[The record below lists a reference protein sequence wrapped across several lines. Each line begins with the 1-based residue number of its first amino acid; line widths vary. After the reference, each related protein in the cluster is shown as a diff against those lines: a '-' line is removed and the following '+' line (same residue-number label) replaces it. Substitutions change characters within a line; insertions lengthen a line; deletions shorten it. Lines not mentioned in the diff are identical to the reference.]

1 MARTAQEVLEFDK
14 LLELLRLRSTCAPG
28 RRAIHA
34 LAFTQNRKALE
45 SEFALI
51 GEAREWIRAGRELG
65 FGALADPQGWL
76 ERIEGPGAALEP
88 RELLDAAS
96 LLETA
101 AWLRRQQF
109 REEASKFP
117 LLAAKAASV
126 GDFRDMLATIRR
138 CVLPNGE
145 ISDDASAAL
154 RRIRVSITQTRESIQ
169 KTLKQILRARN
180 AEAGE
185 DYVTLRNDRFV
196 IPVRS
201 EHRRSVPGV
210 AHGASATGQTVF
222 MEPFETVEANN
233 QLVQLAEDEAAE
245 IVRILQE
252 LTGRLQVVRG
262 PLASTAATI
271 SELDSVF
278 ARARFAR
285 EFDAAI
291 PEFSPNK
298 EMRLVNARHPVL
310 EAKLR
315 KENRAIVPMTL
326 SLGAGHS
333 AAASEEVE
341 RVLVISGPNTGGKT
355 VALKTA
361 GLAALAAQTGI
372 PVAAQS
378 TVLPI
383 FDRVLVDIGD
393 EQSIA
398 ADLSTFSAHMLNLKS
413 MLEAASPQSLVLV
426 DEMGTGTAPEEGA
439 ALAVALLDE
448 FRAKNCFVLATTH
461 HDRLKTYASTTPGAV
476 NAAVEFDDVNLRPTY
491 RLMVGVPGG
500 SSGIAIAQRL
510 GLASGIIDRAKSLL
524 TPESREAADLIA
536 YLHRSRDEL
545 GRLQQQMTAERRAL
559 EEERKKLRTEWVERQ
574 QKRIKELEA
583 QFAEMQKRF
592 EENVASVVEA
602 VKERE
607 LRSQLEKTTR
617 RKMQTARGDAREE
630 LNAAVV
636 QTISDSQADLGVRSG
651 FAQPVSPDQL
661 ESGAR
666 IRVRGFSKPVIFRR
680 LDGSSAEIE
689 AGPLRMKVALDE
701 ITGVEGADST
711 SRAGTAP
718 LRPAQVTVTAQQ
730 SENSAL
736 DEINLIGL
744 RVEEATERLD
754 KFLDD
759 AALAHKPRVR
769 IIHGHGT
776 GALRK
781 GIGEFLSSHPLVEN
795 YSFEAED
802 RGGKAITV
810 VELQK

>member
-1 MARTAQEVLEFDK
+1 MSRTAQDVLEFDK
-14 LLELLRLRSTCAPG
+14 LRELLRLRTTCAPG
-28 RRAIHA
+28 RRAVNA
-34 LAFTQNRKALE
+34 LDPGMERAALE
-45 SEFALI
+45 SAFALI
-51 GEAREWIRAGRELG
+51 REAGDWLRAGRELG

-76 ERIEGPGAALEP
+76 ERIEGPGMALEP
-88 RELLDAAS
+88 GEFLDAAS

-101 AWLRRQQF
+101 GWLRQQL
-109 REEASKFP
+109 REEAAKFP
-117 LLAAKAASV
+117 LLAARAASV
-126 GDFRDMLATIRR
+126 GDFRDVQAAIRR

-145 ISDDASAAL
+145 ISDNASSTL
-154 RRIRVSITQTRESIQ
+154 RRIRASITETRETIQ
-169 KTLKQILRARN
+169 KNLKQVLRARN

-196 IPVRS
+196 IPVRA
-201 EHRRSVPGV
+201 EHRRSLPGV
-210 AHGASATGQTVF
+210 VHGASATGQTVF

-245 IVRILQE
+245 ILRILRE
-252 LTGRLQVVRG
+252 LTEKLQTIRE
-262 PLASTAATI
+262 PLLAAARTI
-271 SELDSVF
+271 AELDSIF

-291 PEFSPNK
+291 PEFSATN
-298 EMRLVNARHPVL
+298 ELRLEGARHPVL
-310 EAKLR
+310 EDKLR

-326 SLGAGHS
+326 TLGG
-333 AAASEEVE
+333 EE

-355 VALKTA
+355 VALKTT
-361 GLAALAAQTGI
+361 GMAALAAQSGI
-372 PVAAQS
+372 PVAAQRA
-378 TVLPI
+378 VVPL

-398 ADLSTFSAHMLNLKS
+398 ADLSTFSAHMLNLKT
-413 MLEAASPQSLVLV
+413 MLESATPNSLVLV

-448 FRAKNCFVLATTH
+448 FRAKNCIVLATTH
-461 HDRLKTYASTTPGAV
+461 HDRLKTYASTTPGVV

-500 SSGIAIAQRL
+500 SSGIAIAKRL
-510 GLASGIIDRAKSLL
+510 GIAPEIIERARSLL

-545 GRLQQQMTAERRAL
+545 DRMQGQMATERHAL
-559 EEERKKLRTEWVERQ
+559 EEDRKKLRTEWVERQ

-592 EENVASVVEA
+592 DENVARVVEA

-607 LRSQLEKTTR
+607 LRAQVEKTAR
-617 RKMQTARGDAREE
+617 RKMQDVRSGAREE

-636 QTISDSQADLGVRSG
+636 QTISESQSDLGVPAASLEAVSSDRL
-651 FAQPVSPDQL
+651 QP
-661 ESGAR
+661 GAK

-701 ITGVEGADST
+701 ITGIEATPQPSARSAVGA
-711 SRAGTAP
+711 GFAP
-718 LRPAQVTVTAQQ
+718 PASNVTVTSQRGEAGA
-730 SENSAL
+730 S
-736 DEINLIGL
+736 DEINVIGMT
-744 RVEEATERLD
+744 VEEATDRLD

-759 AALAHKPRVR
+759 AALARKTRIR

-781 GIGEFLSSHPLVEN
+781 GIGEFLASHPLVEKH
-795 YSFEAED
+795 SFETED
-802 RGGKAITV
+802 HGGKAITI
-810 VELQK
+810 VELQR

>member
-1 MARTAQEVLEFDK
+1 MSRTAQDVLEFDK
-14 LLELLRLRSTCAPG
+14 LRELLRLRTTCAPG
-28 RRAIHA
+28 KRAVS
-34 LAFTQNRKALE
+34 ALE
-45 SEFALI
+45 PGTERAVLESAFALI
-51 GEAREWIRAGRELG
+51 HEAGEWLRAGCDMG

-76 ERIEGPGAALEP
+76 ERIEGPGMALEP
-88 RELLDAAS
+88 GEFLDAAS

-101 AWLRRQQF
+101 TWLRQQF
-109 REEASKFP
+109 REEAMKFP
-117 LLAAKAASV
+117 LLSGRAASL
-126 GDFRDMLATIRR
+126 GDFRDMHAAIRR

-154 RRIRVSITQTRESIQ
+154 RRIRANISETRDTIQ
-169 KTLKQILRARN
+169 RNLKQILRSRN

-196 IPVRS
+196 IPVRA
-201 EHRRSVPGV
+201 EHRRSLPGV
-210 AHGASATGQTVF
+210 VHGASATGQTVF

-245 IVRILQE
+245 ILRILRE
-252 LTGRLQVVRG
+252 LTGKLQLIRG
-262 PLASTAATI
+262 PLLAAAATI
-271 SELDSVF
+271 AELDGVF

-285 EFDAAI
+285 DFDAAI
-291 PEFSPNK
+291 PEFSTTN
-298 EMRLVNARHPVL
+298 ELRLESARHPVL
-310 EAKLR
+310 EDKLR
-315 KENRAIVPMTL
+315 KENRAIVPMSLTL
-326 SLGAGHS
+326 GG
-333 AAASEEVE
+333 EE

-355 VALKTA
+355 VALKTT
-361 GLAALAAQTGI
+361 GMAALAAQSGI
-372 PVAAQS
+372 PVAGQRAF
-378 TVLPI
+378 LPL

-413 MLEAASPQSLVLV
+413 MLEAATPDSLVLV

-448 FRAKNCFVLATTH
+448 FRAKNCFVVATTH
-461 HDRLKTYASTTPGAV
+461 HDRLKTYASTTPGVV

-500 SSGIAIAQRL
+500 SSGIAIAKRL
-510 GLASGIIDRAKSLL
+510 GIATGIIERARSLL
-524 TPESREAADLIA
+524 TAESREAADLIA
-536 YLHRSRDEL
+536 YLHHSRDEL
-545 GRLQQQMTAERRAL
+545 DRMQKQMVEERHAL

-592 EENVASVVEA
+592 DENVARVVEA

-607 LRSQLEKTTR
+607 LRAQIEKTAR
-617 RKMQTARGDAREE
+617 RKMQDARGEARDE

-636 QTISDSQADLGVRSG
+636 QTISESQSDLGTNS
-651 FAQPVSPDQL
+651 ASTEAVSPERLQP
-661 ESGAR
+661 GAR

-701 ITGVEGADST
+701 ITGIEAAAAAAKS
-711 SRAGTAP
+711 SS
-718 LRPAQVTVTAQQ
+718 PAATLQSVTVTSQRGETGA
-730 SENSAL
+730 SG
-736 DEINLIGL
+736 EINVIGMT
-744 RVEEATERLD
+744 VEEATDRLD

-759 AALAHKPRVR
+759 AALANKARVR

-781 GIGEFLSSHPLVEN
+781 GIGEFLSSHPLVEKH
-795 YSFEAED
+795 SFETEEH
-802 RGGKAITV
+802 GGKAITI
-810 VELQK
+810 VELQR